1 MNVWLVLL
9 FGGLITYTIRLSF
22 IVLLERW
29 QMPSIVQRALRFV
42 PPAVLSAIIFPEI
55 LMQDGNLNLGLS
67 NLRLIAGVL
76 AVVVAWK
83 TKNALIT
90 VGVGMTVLLVLQA
103 LLATSLP

>member
-9 FGGLITYTIRLSF
+9 FGGLITFAIRLSF

-29 QMPSIVQRALRFV
+29 QMPAIVQRALRFV

-55 LMQDGNLNLGLS
+55 LMQDGNLNLGFS

-76 AVVVAWK
+76 AVIVAWK

-103 LLATSLP
+103 ISTTYLP